1 LIGLY
6 EPILILKIVLLNNCL
21 AAYNVA
27 AMQDKEQPQ
36 EHLLF
41 LTGKLAQ
48 KRLQNILK
56 EMAPI
61 EFTYE
66 IRNIGVSVAALMTAQ
81 MITRRLSD
89 LNGADRVIVPGLC
102 RGDLAL
108 TSEALGVECVRG
120 TIDLKDLPVFFGRDC
135 KPVDLS
141 QQSVE
146 IFAEIVDAPMVTVD
160 NILQRAEKYRRD
172 GADVIDIGC
181 LPDTPFPHLE
191 DTVKALHDAGFKVSV
206 DSLEEDD
213 LLRGGKVGADY
224 LLSLKESTLWI
235 ADEVDSIPIL
245 IPENH
250 ADMDSL
256 YRAIEKFA
264 EKDRPFYAD
273 AILDPIH
280 FGFTESVIRYH
291 ELRQNCPD
299 INIMMGIGNL
309 TELTE
314 ADTTGINAMLFGMI
328 SEMDINAVLA
338 TEVSPHCR
346 TVIREADMARRIMFA
361 AKKDSSLPKGLDSSL
376 LGMHARKPFPYNAEE
391 INEFYQEVKDPSY
404 RIQVSEEGIHVYNR
418 DGIHSS
424 PNPFELFPNLE
435 PLQEDA
441 PHAFY
446 VGVELGKAQ
455 IAWQLGKLYMQDEE
469 LDWGVCVN
477 TKSEE
482 EKDQDSRAAHAMKEL
497 RKESVE
503 NKAEYKTEG
512 STLKASRERKKN
524 KPRNRS

>member
-1 LIGLY
+1 
-6 EPILILKIVLLNNCL
+6 
-21 AAYNVA
+21 
-27 AMQDKEQPQ
+27 MQDKEQTQ

-48 KRLQNILK
+48 KRLQHILQ
-56 EMAPI
+56 EMAPT

-81 MITRRLSD
+81 MITRRLTD

-102 RGDLAL
+102 RGDLSLA
-108 TSEALGVECVRG
+108 SEALGVECIRG
-120 TIDLKDLPVFFGRDC
+120 TIDLKDLPTFFGRDC

-141 QQSVE
+141 QHNVE
-146 IFAEIVDAPMVTVD
+146 IFAEIVDAPMVSID
-160 NILQRAEKYRRD
+160 NILQRAEKYRGD
-172 GADVIDIGC
+172 GANVIDIGC

-191 DTVKALHDAGFKVSV
+191 ETVKTLRGAGFKVSV

-213 LLRGGKVGADY
+213 LLRGGKAGADY

-245 IPENH
+245 IPERH
-250 ADMDSL
+250 GDMDSL
-256 YRAIEKFA
+256 YRAIEIYA

-299 INIMMGIGNL
+299 IKIMMGIGNL

-314 ADTTGINAMLFGMI
+314 ADTTGINAILFGII
-328 SEMDINAVLA
+328 SELEANAVLA

-346 TVIREADMARRIMFA
+346 TAVREADMARRIMFA
-361 AKKDSSLPKGLDSSL
+361 AKRDSSLPKGLDSSL
-376 LGMHARKPFPYNAEE
+376 LGMHARKPFPYNANE
-391 INEFYQEVKDPSY
+391 INEFYQDVKDPSY
-404 RIQVSEEGIHVYNR
+404 RVQVSEEGIHVYNR
-418 DGIHSS
+418 DGINSS
-424 PNPFELFPNLE
+424 QNPFELFPKLE
-435 PLQEDA
+435 SLQDDA

-446 VGVELGKAQ
+446 MGVELGKAQ
-455 IAWQLGKLYMQDEE
+455 IAWQLGKTYMQDEE
-469 LDWGVCVN
+469 LDWGVSVN

-482 EKDQDSRAAHAMKEL
+482 EKDKDSRAAHTMKEL
-497 RKESVE
+497 RKEST
-503 NKAEYKTEG
+503 EYKTEG

-524 KPRNRS
+524 KK

>member
-1 LIGLY
+1 L
-6 EPILILKIVLLNNCL
+6 P
-21 AAYNVA
+21 AYNAA
-27 AMQDKEQPQ
+27 AMQDKEQTQ
-36 EHLLF
+36 EHILF

-48 KRLQNILK
+48 KRLQNILR
-56 EMAPI
+56 EMTPT

-81 MITRRLSD
+81 MISRRLTD

-102 RGDLAL
+102 RGDLSLA
-108 TSEALGVECVRG
+108 SEALGVECVRG

-141 QQSVE
+141 QHNVE
-146 IFAEIVDAPMVTVD
+146 IFAEIVDAPMVSIDT
-160 NILQRAEKYRRD
+160 ILQRAEKYRRD

-181 LPDTPFPHLE
+181 LPDTSFPHLE
-191 DTVKALHDAGFKVSV
+191 DSISALHDVGFKVSV

-213 LLRGGKVGADY
+213 LLRGGKAGADY

-245 IPENH
+245 IPEEH
-250 ADMDSL
+250 ADMASL
-256 YRAIEKFA
+256 YRAIESFA
-264 EKDRPFYAD
+264 KKDRSFYAD

-291 ELRQNCPD
+291 ALRQNCPD
-299 INIMMGIGNL
+299 IKIMMGVGNL

-328 SEMDINAVLA
+328 SEMGLNAVLA

-346 TVIREADMARRIMFA
+346 TAVREADMARRIMFA

-376 LGMHARKPFPYNAEE
+376 LGMHARKPFSYNSDE

-404 RIQVSEEGIHVYNR
+404 RVQVSEEGIHVYNR
-418 DGIHSS
+418 DGIVLS
-424 PNPFELFPNLE
+424 PNPFELFPRLDL
-435 PLQEDA
+435 LQDDA

-446 VGVELGKAQ
+446 MGVELGKAQ
-455 IAWQLGKLYMQDEE
+455 IAWQLGKPYVQDEE
-469 LDWGVCVN
+469 LDWGVCVDK
-477 TKSEE
+477 KSED
-482 EKDQDSRAAHAMKEL
+482 EKDQDSRAAHTMKEL
-497 RKESVE
+497 RKE
-503 NKAEYKTEG
+503 G
-512 STLKASRERKKN
+512 STLKVSRERKKN
-524 KPRNRS
+524 KK

>member
-1 LIGLY
+1 
-6 EPILILKIVLLNNCL
+6 
-21 AAYNVA
+21 
-27 AMQDKEQPQ
+27 MQEKEQSQ

-48 KRLQNILK
+48 KRLQNILQ
-56 EMAPI
+56 EMAPT

-81 MITRRLSD
+81 MISRRLTE
-89 LNGADRVIVPGLC
+89 LNGIDRIIVPGLC
-102 RGDLAL
+102 RGDLSSA
-108 TSEALGVECVRG
+108 SQALGVECVRG
-120 TIDLKDLPVFFGRDC
+120 TIDLKDLPAFFGRDC
-135 KPVDLS
+135 KPVDLT
-141 QQSVE
+141 QHNVE
-146 IFAEIVDAPMVTVD
+146 IFGEIVDAPMVSID
-160 NILQRAEKYRRD
+160 EILQRAEKYRRD

-191 DTVKALHDAGFKVSV
+191 ETINALHDSGFKVSI
-206 DSLEEDD
+206 DSLEEED
-213 LLRGGKVGADY
+213 LLRGGKAGADF
-224 LLSLKESTLWI
+224 LLSLKESSLWI

-250 ADMDSL
+250 GDMDSL
-256 YRAIEKFA
+256 YRSIEAFA
-264 EKDRPFYAD
+264 KKGRPFYAD

-280 FGFTESVIRYH
+280 FGFTESVTRYH

-299 INIMMGIGNL
+299 LKIMMGIGNL

-314 ADTTGINAMLFGMI
+314 ADTTGINALLFGMI

-346 TVIREADMARRIMFA
+346 TAIKEADMARRIMFA
-361 AKKDSSLPKGLDSSL
+361 AKKDESLPKGLDSSL
-376 LGMHARKPFPYNAEE
+376 LGMHARKPFPYNSNE
-391 INEFYQEVKDPSY
+391 IEEFYQNVKDPSY

-418 DGIHSS
+418 DGINISV
-424 PNPFELFPNLE
+424 NPFELFPRLE
-435 PLQEDA
+435 LLQDDA

-446 VGVELGKAQ
+446 MGVELSKAQ
-455 IAWQLGKLYMQDEE
+455 IAWQLGKPYMQDEE
-469 LDWGVCVN
+469 LSWGVCVN

-482 EKDQDSRAAHAMKEL
+482 EKDQDSRSAHAMKEL

-503 NKAEYKTEG
+503 NREEYKAEG
-512 STLKASRERKKN
+512 STLRASRENKK
-524 KPRNRS
+524 KK

>member
-1 LIGLY
+1 MAL
-6 EPILILKIVLLNNCL
+6 P
-21 AAYNVA
+21 AYNAA
-27 AMQDKEQPQ
+27 AMPENEQSQ

-48 KRLQNILK
+48 KRLQNILH
-56 EMAPI
+56 EMAPT

-81 MITRRLSD
+81 MITRRLTD
-89 LNGADRVIVPGLC
+89 LNGFDRVIVPGLC
-102 RGDLAL
+102 RGDLSLA
-108 TSEALGVECVRG
+108 SETLRVECIRG
-120 TIDLKDLPVFFGRDC
+120 TIDLKDLPTFFGRDC

-141 QQSVE
+141 QQNVE
-146 IFAEIVDAPMVTVD
+146 IFAEIVDAPMVTID
-160 NILQRAEKYRRD
+160 NILQRAEKYQRD

-191 DTVKALHDAGFKVSV
+191 DTVKTLHDAGFKVSV

-213 LLRGGKVGADY
+213 LLRGGKAGADY

-235 ADEVDSIPIL
+235 ADEVDSTPIL

-250 ADMDSL
+250 GDMESL
-256 YRAIEKFA
+256 YRTIETFA
-264 EKDRPFYAD
+264 KKDRPFYAD

-291 ELRQNCPD
+291 ELRHNCPD
-299 INIMMGIGNL
+299 IKIMMGIGNL

-328 SEMDINAVLA
+328 SEMDLNAVLA

-346 TVIREADMARRIMFA
+346 TAVREADMARRIMFA
-361 AKKDSSLPKGLDSSL
+361 AKRDSSLPKGLDSSL
-376 LGMHARKPFPYNAEE
+376 LGMHARKPFPYDADE
-391 INEFYQEVKDPSY
+391 INEFYQDVKDPSY
-404 RIQVSEEGIHVYNR
+404 RVQVSKEGIHVYNR
-418 DGIHSS
+418 DGINLS
-424 PNPFELFPNLE
+424 PNPFELFPKLDL
-435 PLQEDA
+435 LQDDA

-446 VGVELGKAQ
+446 MGVELAKAQ
-455 IAWQLGKLYMQDEE
+455 VAWQLGKPYMQDEE
-469 LDWGVCVN
+469 LDWGVCAN

-482 EKDQDSRAAHAMKEL
+482 DKDEDSRAAHAMKEL

-503 NKAEYKTEG
+503 YKEYKAEG
-512 STLKASRERKKN
+512 STLKASRERKK
-524 KPRNRS
+524 KKK

>member
-1 LIGLY
+1 
-6 EPILILKIVLLNNCL
+6 
-21 AAYNVA
+21 
-27 AMQDKEQPQ
+27 MQDKQQSKKAGQ

-48 KRLQNILK
+48 KRLHSILE
-56 EMAPI
+56 EMAPT
-61 EFTYE
+61 EFSYE

-81 MITRRLSD
+81 MISRRLKD
-89 LNGADRVIVPGLC
+89 IKGFDRIIVPGLC
-102 RGDLAL
+102 RGDLTQA
-108 TSEALGVECVRG
+108 SESLGIECVRG
-120 TIDLKDLPVFFGRDC
+120 TIDLKDLPAFFGRDC

-141 QQSVE
+141 QQNVK
-146 IFAEIVDAPMVTVD
+146 IFAEIVDAPMVSIE

-191 DTVKALHDAGFKVSV
+191 ETIQALHKAGFKVSV

-213 LLRGGKVGADY
+213 LLRGGKAGADY

-235 ADEVDSIPIL
+235 AEEVDSIPIL
-245 IPENH
+245 IPETH
-250 ADMDSL
+250 GDMESL
-256 YRAIEKFA
+256 YRTIETFA
-264 EKDRPFYAD
+264 EKDRLFYAD

-299 INIMMGIGNL
+299 IKIMMGVGNL

-328 SEMDINAVLA
+328 SEMDLNAVLA

-346 TVIREADMARRIMFA
+346 TAVKEADMARRIMFA

-376 LGMHARKPFPYNAEE
+376 LGMHARKPFSYNSEE
-391 INEFYQEVKDPSY
+391 IHEFYQDVKDPSY
-404 RIQVSEEGIHVYNR
+404 RVQVSEEGIHVYNR
-418 DGIHSS
+418 DGIESS
-424 PNPFELFPNLE
+424 VNPFELFPSLDL
-435 PLQEDA
+435 LQEDA

-446 VGVELGKAQ
+446 MGVELGRAQ
-455 IAWQLGKLYMQDEE
+455 IAWQLGKPYMQDEE

-477 TKSEE
+477 QKTED

-497 RKESVE
+497 RKGTEE
-503 NKAEYKTEG
+503 KKTEYKSEG
-512 STLKASRERKKN
+512 STLKASRKRKK
-524 KPRNRS
+524 K